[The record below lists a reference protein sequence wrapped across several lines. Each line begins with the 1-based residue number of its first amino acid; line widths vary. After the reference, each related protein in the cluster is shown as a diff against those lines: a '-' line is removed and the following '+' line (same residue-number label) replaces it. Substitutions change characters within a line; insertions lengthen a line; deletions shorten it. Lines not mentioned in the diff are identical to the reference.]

1 MSKYQSTSSDGLA
14 CIIGNMRKI
23 ILKLIAVSHV
33 IYSTGYPRGVGMDVL
48 YNFFNDFG
56 TVSFVAV
63 SEESAI
69 IEFVEQ

>member
-1 MSKYQSTSSDGLA
+1 
-14 CIIGNMRKI
+14 MRKI
-23 ILKLIAVSHV
+23 ILKLIAVSLV
-33 IYSTGYPRGVGMDVL
+33 IYSTGYPKGVGMDLL

-63 SEESAI
+63 AGESAV